1 MIRIYHEDRIFN
13 AGELRPEAFAGAEF
27 ERCAFRNGAW
37 MEADLSKAR
46 FTDCTFEQC
55 DLSNAVIDGT
65 GYRTVRFAGCK
76 LLGNRFDRC
85 NPFLLRLSFEQCR
98 LDFASFSTLML
109 KNTRFTGC
117 SLVEVDFAGAG
128 LSNAQFNDCDLSGA
142 LFDGTDLTNAD
153 LRTAHG
159 FIIDPGTS
167 RIKGAHFALHG
178 LPGLLMQH
186 GIHVEG

>member
-85 NPFLLRLSFEQCR
+85 NPFLLRLIPTAVHPREDVQRTINSF
-98 LDFASFSTLML
+98 
-109 KNTRFTGC
+109 K
-117 SLVEVDFAGAG
+117 EVKKKLEAGAYR
-128 LSNAQFNDCDLSGA
+128 AEKVA
-142 LFDGTDLTNAD
+142 T
-153 LRTAHG
+153 
-159 FIIDPGTS
+159 
-167 RIKGAHFALHG
+167 
-178 LPGLLMQH
+178 
-186 GIHVEG
+186 V